1 VRGVRA
7 IGPLAVF
14 HSFLLHCPFQEYRMS
29 RSDLHSGRSRRSLL
43 ARLAGLAL
51 MLIVFAAL
59 PFSAMGATTKP
70 TIGIIGSGQVGGTLG
85 TLWAKAG
92 YKVIFSSRHPE
103 TLKDLASSAGPT
115 ASTGTVAEAIA
126 HSDVILLA
134 VPYKAEPDIAKQYGE
149 QLKGKILIDADNAYP
164 FRDGAIAVEA
174 KAAGVA
180 RYSARAFPG
189 TRFVRAFNS
198 INASTLAGSGGGGT
212 VVAVYSYTDDEAGRV
227 AAELIRAAG
236 CVPQRGSDL

>member
-1 VRGVRA
+1 
-7 IGPLAVF
+7 
-14 HSFLLHCPFQEYRMS
+14 MS
-29 RSDLHSGRSRRSLL
+29 RTDLRSGRSRRSLFS
-43 ARLAGLAL
+43 RLAGLAL
-51 MLIVFAAL
+51 VLLAAA
-59 PFSAMGATTKP
+59 AMPLCAAAAGKP

-92 YKVIFSSRHPE
+92 YKVMFSSRHPE
-103 TLKDLASSAGPT
+103 ELKDLAASAGPN

-126 HSDVILLA
+126 QGEVILLA
-134 VPYKAEPDIAKQYGE
+134 VPYKAEPDIARQYGA

-164 FRDGAIAVEA
+164 FRDGAIANEA
-174 KAAGVA
+174 RAAGVA

-198 INASTLAGSGGGGT
+198 INASTLSGGGGGGT
-212 VVAVYSYTDDEAGRV
+212 VTAVYSYTDEEAGRV